1 METAT
6 ASPSAVP
13 RLRRTLTLWDLI
25 FYGIVLI
32 QPIAPVPLYGVAQK
46 LSDGHFVTIILIA
59 LFAMLI
65 TAVSYGRMGALYPTA
80 GSAYTYV
87 GKGLNPHLGFLAG
100 WAMILDYLLQPL
112 INTVWIATALHE
124 RYVHQVPFWTWA
136 FIIAGIMTVLNLI
149 GIKASANANK
159 VLLGV
164 MTVVVAAFVVL
175 ALKFLYGGQG
185 WAGLFSLQPLYNP
198 STFDSHRILTAT
210 SFAALTYIG
219 FDGVTT
225 LAEDVENP
233 KRNVLL
239 AVVLTCIFA
248 GTCSAFEAYLGA
260 RIWPDWRT
268 FPNLETAYMDIC
280 SRVGGQILFNAMGFI
295 LIVAAFGSG
304 LTGTL
309 GAARLLFG
317 MGRDGVLP
325 KKFFG
330 QLKPGTSTPSNN
342 ILLIGGLAFAGA
354 VMLYHI
360 GNAYEHAGELLNF
373 GAFLAFMGVN
383 AACFWQ
389 FSVADKPAYIRRSA
403 FLLVAL
409 AAYVVILTV
418 NFALLFHWLR
428 LDRLYKTLAASP
440 LLEIHRFAVIGGI
453 ALGIAI
459 IVIAI
464 QTCGFS
470 WKAFVNTIFPFL
482 GFGFCAVIWCN
493 LNTIAQTVGG
503 IWFAI
508 GILYV
513 GYKTNW
519 FRSAPVMIDFSDQ

>member
-1 METAT
+1 META
-6 ASPSAVP
+6 SAAVSSSTP

-87 GKGLNPHLGFLAG
+87 GRGLNPHLGFLAG

-112 INTVWIATALHE
+112 INTVWISTALHE
-124 RYVHQVPFWTWA
+124 RYLPQVPYIAWA
-136 FIIAGIMTVLNLI
+136 ALIAGIMTVLNLA
-149 GIKASANANK
+149 GVKSSARANK
-159 VLLGV
+159 VLLAV
-164 MTVVVAAFVVL
+164 MSVVVAFFVWL
-175 ALKFLYGGQG
+175 AIRYLWHGQG
-185 WAGLFSLQPLYNP
+185 WAGLLSTEPLYNP
-198 STFDSHRILTAT
+198 KTFNSHRILTAT

-248 GTCSAFEAYLGA
+248 GVCSGFEAYLGA
-260 RIWPDWRT
+260 RVWPDWHS
-268 FPNLETAYMDIC
+268 FPNLETAFMDIC
-280 SRVGGQILFNAMGFI
+280 RRVGGLLLFNAMGAI

-325 KKFFG
+325 RKFFG
-330 QLKPGTSTPSNN
+330 YLKPGSSTPTYN

-354 VMLYHI
+354 VLLNYV
-360 GNAYEHAGELLNF
+360 GSAYEHAGELLNF

-383 AACFWQ
+383 FACFWQ
-389 FSVADKPAYIRRSA
+389 FSMLAKPGYKRNLLRDAILPLIGFA
-403 FLLVAL
+403 F
-409 AAYVVILTV
+409 
-418 NFALLFHWLR
+418 
-428 LDRLYKTLAASP
+428 
-440 LLEIHRFAVIGGI
+440 
-453 ALGIAI
+453 
-459 IVIAI
+459 
-464 QTCGFS
+464 CG
-470 WKAFVNTIFPFL
+470 L
-482 GFGFCAVIWCN
+482 IWWN
-493 LNTIAQTVGG
+493 LNSLAKTVGG
-503 IWFAI
+503 IWFAV
-508 GILYV
+508 GLLYV

-519 FRSAPVMIDFSDQ
+519 FRAAPVMIDFSDN

>member
-1 METAT
+1 MSNETGGG
-6 ASPSAVP
+6 VP
-13 RLRRTLTLWDLI
+13 RLRRTLRLSDLI

-65 TAVSYGRMGALYPTA
+65 TAVSYGRMAALYPTA

-112 INTVWIATALHE
+112 INTVWISTALHE
-124 RYVHQVPFWTWA
+124 RAAYFHIPQIPFVIWA
-136 FIIAGIMTVLNLI
+136 LIIAGIMTALNLA
-149 GIKASANANK
+149 GVKASATANK

-164 MTVVVAAFVVL
+164 MSVVVVYFIVAAVR
-175 ALKFLYGGQG
+175 FLYSGQG
-185 WAGLFSLQPLYNP
+185 WVGLFSIQPLYDAK
-198 STFDSHRILTAT
+198 TFNSHKILTAT

-239 AVVLTCIFA
+239 AVVLTCLFA
-248 GTCSAFEAYLGA
+248 GVCSGLEAYLGA
-260 RIWPDWRT
+260 RVWPDWRS
-268 FPNLETAYMDIC
+268 FPNLETAFMDIC
-280 SRVGGQILFNAMGFI
+280 TRAGGLILSWSMALV

-330 QLKPGTSTPSNN
+330 QLTPGTSTPTNN
-342 ILLIGGLAFAGA
+342 ILLIGGLSFVGA
-354 VMLYHI
+354 VLLNYI
-360 GNAYEHAGELLNF
+360 GSAYEHAGELLNF

-383 AACFWQ
+383 FACFWQ
-389 FSVADKPAYIRRSA
+389 FTMRRQQGA
-403 FLLVAL
+403 PK
-409 AAYVVILTV
+409 
-418 NFALLFHWLR
+418 NFVRDALL
-428 LDRLYKTLAASP
+428 P
-440 LLEIHRFAVIGGI
+440 V
-453 ALGIAI
+453 
-459 IVIAI
+459 
-464 QTCGFS
+464 
-470 WKAFVNTIFPFL
+470 L
-482 GFGFCAVIWCN
+482 GFIFCGLIWAN
-493 LNTIAQTVGG
+493 LNIIAKTVGG
-503 IWFAI
+503 IWFLI
-508 GILYV
+508 GLLYV
-513 GYKTNW
+513 GFKTNW
-519 FRSAPVMIDFSDQ
+519 FRSAPVMIDFRES

>member
-1 METAT
+1 MENTS
-6 ASPSAVP
+6 ASSSAAP

-59 LFAMLI
+59 LLAMLI

-112 INTVWIATALHE
+112 INTVWISTALHE
-124 RYVHQVPFWTWA
+124 RYVHQVPYIAWA
-136 FIIAGIMTVLNLI
+136 ALIAGIMTMLNLA
-149 GIKASANANK
+149 GVKSSSRANK
-159 VLLGV
+159 VLLAV
-164 MTVVVAAFVVL
+164 MSVVVVFFVWL
-175 ALKFLYGGQG
+175 AIRYLWHGQG
-185 WAGLFSLQPLYNP
+185 WAGLLSTEPLYNP
-198 STFDSHRILTAT
+198 KTFNSHKILTAT

-248 GTCSAFEAYLGA
+248 GVCSGFEAYLGA
-260 RIWPDWRT
+260 RVWPDWRS
-268 FPNLETAYMDIC
+268 FPNLETAFMDIC
-280 SRVGGQILFNAMGFI
+280 SRVGGVFLFNAMGAL

-330 QLKPGTSTPSNN
+330 HLKPGSSTPTYN
-342 ILLIGGLAFAGA
+342 ILLIGVIAFLGA
-354 VMLYHI
+354 VLLNSI
-360 GNAYEHAGELLNF
+360 GSAYEHAGELLNF

-383 AACFWQ
+383 LACFWQ
-389 FSVADKPAYIRRSA
+389 FSVIAKKTGAERR
-403 FLLVAL
+403 LVRDA
-409 AAYVVILTV
+409 IL
-418 NFALLFHWLR
+418 
-428 LDRLYKTLAASP
+428 P
-440 LLEIHRFAVIGGI
+440 LLGFA
-453 ALGIAI
+453 
-459 IVIAI
+459 
-464 QTCGFS
+464 
-470 WKAFVNTIFPFL
+470 
-482 GFGFCAVIWCN
+482 FCLLIWIN
-493 LNTIAQTVGG
+493 LNNIAKTVGG
-503 IWFAI
+503 IWFAV
-508 GILYV
+508 GLLYV

-519 FRSAPVMIDFSDQ
+519 FRSAPVMIDFSDS

>member
-1 METAT
+1 MENSSA
-6 ASPSAVP
+6 PSSAAP

-112 INTVWIATALHE
+112 INTVWMATALHE
-124 RYVHQVPFWTWA
+124 RYLPQIPYIAWA
-136 FIIAGIMTVLNLI
+136 ALIAGIMTVLNLA
-149 GIKASANANK
+149 GVKSSARANK
-159 VLLGV
+159 VLLAI
-164 MTVVVAAFVVL
+164 MSVVVAFFVWL
-175 ALKFLYGGQG
+175 AIRYLWHAQG
-185 WAGLFSLQPLYNP
+185 WAGLLSTEPLYNP
-198 STFDSHRILTAT
+198 RTFNSHKILTAT

-248 GTCSAFEAYLGA
+248 GVCSAFEAYLGA
-260 RIWPDWRT
+260 RVWPDWRS
-268 FPNLETAYMDIC
+268 FPNLETAFMDIC
-280 SRVGGQILFNAMGFI
+280 SRVGGVLLFNAMGAI

-317 MGRDGVLP
+317 MGRDNVLP

-330 QLKPGTSTPSNN
+330 YLKPGSSTPTYN
-342 ILLIGGLAFAGA
+342 ILLIGGLAFVGA
-354 VMLYHI
+354 VLLNYI
-360 GNAYEHAGELLNF
+360 GSAYEHAGELLNF

-383 AACFWQ
+383 FACFWQ
-389 FSVADKPAYIRRSA
+389 FSVITKKTSAERR
-403 FLLVAL
+403 LVRDA
-409 AAYVVILTV
+409 IL
-418 NFALLFHWLR
+418 
-428 LDRLYKTLAASP
+428 P
-440 LLEIHRFAVIGGI
+440 LIG
-453 ALGIAI
+453 
-459 IVIAI
+459 
-464 QTCGFS
+464 
-470 WKAFVNTIFPFL
+470 FV
-482 GFGFCAVIWCN
+482 FCLVIWLN
-493 LNTIAQTVGG
+493 LNIIAKTVGG
-503 IWFAI
+503 IWFAV
-508 GILYV
+508 GLLYV

-519 FRSAPVMIDFSDQ
+519 FRSAPVMIDFSDS

>member
-6 ASPSAVP
+6 AASSAP
-13 RLRRTLTLWDLI
+13 RLKRVLSVWDLI

-65 TAVSYGRMGALYPTA
+65 TAVSYGRMAALYPTA

-124 RYVHQVPFWTWA
+124 RYVHAVPYIIWA
-136 FIIAGIMTVLNLI
+136 AIIAGIMTLLNLA
-149 GIKASANANK
+149 GVKASAQSNK
-159 VLLGV
+159 LLLAV
-164 MTVVVAAFVVL
+164 MSVVVLIFVVL
-175 ALKFLYGGQG
+175 AIKFLYGGEG
-185 WAGLFSLQPLYNP
+185 WHGLFSLQPLYDP
-198 STFDSHRILTAT
+198 RTFNAHRVLTAT

-239 AVVLTCIFA
+239 AVVATCIFA
-248 GTCSAFEAYLGA
+248 GVCSAFEAYLGA
-260 RIWPDWRT
+260 RVWPDWHT
-268 FPNLETAYMDIC
+268 FPNLETAFMDIC
-280 SRVGGQILFNAMGFI
+280 SRVGGVFLFNAMGFI

-325 KKFFG
+325 KRTFG
-330 QLKPGTSTPSNN
+330 YLKPGSNTPTFN
-342 ILLIGGLAFAGA
+342 ILLIGALSFAGA
-354 VMLYHI
+354 VLLNYV
-360 GNAYEHAGELLNF
+360 GSAYEHAGELLNF

-383 AACFWQ
+383 FATFWQ
-389 FSVADKPAYIRRSA
+389 FSIAKQQGYRTR
-403 FLLVAL
+403 FLRDS
-409 AAYVVILTV
+409 IL
-418 NFALLFHWLR
+418 
-428 LDRLYKTLAASP
+428 P
-440 LLEIHRFAVIGGI
+440 LIGFFF
-453 ALGIAI
+453 
-459 IVIAI
+459 
-464 QTCGFS
+464 CG
-470 WKAFVNTIFPFL
+470 L
-482 GFGFCAVIWCN
+482 IWWN
-493 LNTIAQTVGG
+493 LNPLAKTVGG
-503 IWFAI
+503 IWFAA
-508 GILYV
+508 GLLYV
-513 GYKTNW
+513 GIKTRG
-519 FRSAPVMIDFSDQ
+519 FRAAPVMIDFSES